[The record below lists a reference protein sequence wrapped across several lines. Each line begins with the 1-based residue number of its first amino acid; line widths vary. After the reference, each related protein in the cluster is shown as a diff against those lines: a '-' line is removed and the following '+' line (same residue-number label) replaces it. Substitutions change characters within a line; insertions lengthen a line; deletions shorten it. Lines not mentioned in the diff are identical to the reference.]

1 MVWNIRRY
9 LNRFIGLTLNRVG
22 LNNLAVRVN
31 IVNHLVSIVSRVVN
45 DNIIQL
51 GISSWVLNA
60 INMSNVWRVAWYCW
74 SIDCL

>member
-1 MVWNIRRY
+1 MVWNLHININS
-9 LNRFIGLTLNRVG
+9 LISLTSDGVRLDD
-22 LNNLAVRVN
+22 LAVLIN
-31 IVNHLVSIVSRVVN
+31 IVNHLVLIVSHVVN

-51 GISSWVLNA
+51 GISSWILNA